1 MCSAAPPS
9 VIRSHVQHRTGH
21 SYMLSSPAPAV
32 RWFIIALKFSQQ
44 SARHFFTRPQFRPT
58 RNVGEWEQ
66 SHSRAAPATAE
77 LFSCTVQTR
86 PRAAGSRAAAKN
98 WLELFDI
105 LHRAATAAV
114 NPLLLLSS
122 LASFAFYTGRSFAQ
136 FFLVS
141 GLPLCPLCRGVNEL
155 SGKFCTIIISSIST

>member
-66 SHSRAAPATAE
+66 SHSRAVFLHCPDT
-77 LFSCTVQTR
+77 TT
-86 PRAAGSRAAAKN
+86 GSGQQAAAKN

-105 LHRAATAAV
+105 LHGAATAAV

-155 SGKFCTIIISSIST
+155 SGKFSQ

>member
-66 SHSRAAPATAE
+66 SYSRAAPATAE

-86 PRAAGSRAAAKN
+86 PRAAQAAGQPQKTGWN
-98 WLELFDI
+98 YLIFYTG
-105 LHRAATAAV
+105 AATAAV

-141 GLPLCPLCRGVNEL
+141 GLPLCPLCKGFN
-155 SGKFCTIIISSIST
+155 

>member
-1 MCSAAPPS
+1 MLGPSCARQRRHRSSAVMSS
-9 VIRSHVQHRTGH
+9 VH
-21 SYMLSSPAPAV
+21 
-32 RWFIIALKFSQQ
+32 
-44 SARHFFTRPQFRPT
+44 RPQLYVVQPSPGSPLVYYCIEIQPTIRPT
-58 RNVGEWEQ
+58 LFHPAAVSSHKKCWRVGAEQ
-66 SHSRAAPATAE
+66 SYSRAAPATAE

-105 LHRAATAAV
+105 LHGAATAAV

-141 GLPLCPLCRGVNEL
+141 GLPLCPLSGGINEL
-155 SGKFCTIIISSIST
+155 SGKFSQ

>member
-66 SHSRAAPATAE
+66 SHSRAQ
-77 LFSCTVQTR
+77 SGSSHS
-86 PRAAGSRAAAKN
+86 RAVFLHCPDKTTGSGQQAAAKN

-105 LHRAATAAV
+105 LHGAATAAV

-141 GLPLCPLCRGVNEL
+141 GLPLCPLSGGINEL
-155 SGKFCTIIISSIST
+155 SGKFSQ

>member
-1 MCSAAPPS
+1 MLTFANVCLTYVSSSILQAATDP
-9 VIRSHVQHRTGH
+9 
-21 SYMLSSPAPAV
+21 SPAPAV

-66 SHSRAAPATAE
+66 SHSRAQ
-77 LFSCTVQTR
+77 SGSSHS
-86 PRAAGSRAAAKN
+86 RAVFLHCPDTTTGSGQQAAAKN

-105 LHRAATAAV
+105 LHGAATAAV

-141 GLPLCPLCRGVNEL
+141 GLPLCTLCRGVNEL
-155 SGKFCTIIISSIST
+155 SGKCSQ

>member
-1 MCSAAPPS
+1 MLGPSCARQRRHRSSAVMS
-9 VIRSHVQHRTGH
+9 TVHRPQLYVLQAATDP
-21 SYMLSSPAPAV
+21 SPAPAV

-44 SARHFFTRPQFRPT
+44 SARRFFTRPQFRPT

-66 SHSRAAPATAE
+66 SSSSHSRAVFLHCPDT
-77 LFSCTVQTR
+77 TT
-86 PRAAGSRAAAKN
+86 GSRPAAKN

-105 LHRAATAAV
+105 LHRPATAAV
-114 NPLLLLSS
+114 NPLLLSS

-141 GLPLCPLCRGVNEL
+141 GLPLCPLCRGVNGI
-155 SGKFCTIIISSIST
+155 SRKFSQYFE

>member
-21 SYMLSSPAPAV
+21 GYMLSSPAPAV

-44 SARHFFTRPQFRPT
+44 SARHFFTRRSFVPQEMLASGSRAELQQS
-58 RNVGEWEQ
+58 GS
-66 SHSRAAPATAE
+66 SHSRAVFLHCPDT
-77 LFSCTVQTR
+77 TT
-86 PRAAGSRAAAKN
+86 GSSGQQAAAKN

-155 SGKFCTIIISSIST
+155 SGKFSQ